1 MLYCMIL
8 AVSSLDA
15 WLTFVGT
22 LHPAVLH
29 FPIALGIVAAIVELW
44 GAVRRD
50 PGPSSFA
57 LTAVW
62 FAAIVA
68 VVTTT
73 SGWFNAEFL
82 NRGLSLNLFLHRWIG
97 IASAALLITLAISGS
112 IIRARPKASLSGAW
126 RMVLL
131 ATAGALGFTGHLGG
145 SMVYGDGY
153 ITDALWSAIDQTEK
167 SQRDSAVNAAK
178 AQLGIVETPQVAT
191 AVSATAVSE
200 TAVLASVSP
209 APVVLSA
216 GGKSPVDFT
225 MQIVPILTANC
236 YECHGNG
243 KHKGGV
249 HLDDWKWMTTERK
262 GEWAVKPGDPAAS
275 LLVTNIELPESDDS
289 AMPPT
294 GNRVSSA
301 DIALIREWIV
311 QGASAG
317 NGISPGAV
325 SDNRWSLP
333 ERSLTADEL
342 ARIQAQTP
350 VMAQFGVTVQPLA
363 QGSSNFEANASLA
376 APPIGDAQVEK
387 LVSFADFLVVLNL
400 ANSAISDLVGSIIV
414 QFQSLRVIRID
425 HTQAGDQVAER
436 LAGMQKLE
444 SINFVATKLTDA
456 GLASLTKLK
465 SLRRLYIWSSQTTPE
480 GSKQF
485 RIARPDV
492 QLIDGQE

>member
-1 MLYCMIL
+1 MIL

-68 VVTTT
+68 VVTAT

-82 NRGLSLNLFLHRWIG
+82 NGGLSLNLFLHRWIG
-97 IASAALLITLAISGS
+97 IASAVLLMTLAISGS
-112 IIRARPKASLSGAW
+112 IIRARPKTSLSGAW

-167 SQRDSAVNAAK
+167 SQREAAANDAK
-178 AQLGIVETPQVAT
+178 VQLGIAQTPQVAT

-200 TAVLASVSP
+200 TAVP
-209 APVVLSA
+209 AAAVLSA
-216 GGKSPVDFT
+216 GGKAPVDFT
-225 MQIVPILTANC
+225 KQIVPILTANC

-262 GEWAVKPGDPAAS
+262 GEWAVKPGDPSAS

-350 VMAQFGVTVQPLA
+350 AMAKFGVTVQPLA
-363 QGSSNFEANASLA
+363 QGSSNYEANASLA
-376 APPIGDAQVEK
+376 APPIGDVQVEK
-387 LVSFADFLVVLNL
+387 LVSLADFLVVLNL

-414 QFQSLRVIRID
+414 QFQSLRVIRLD
-425 HTQAGDQVAER
+425 HTQAGDQVAAQ

-444 SINFVATKLTDA
+444 SINFVSTKLTDA

-485 RIARPDV
+485 RLARPDV

>member
-1 MLYCMIL
+1 MIL

-68 VVTTT
+68 VVTAT
-73 SGWFNAEFL
+73 SGWFNAEFMDHA
-82 NRGLSLNLFLHRWIG
+82 LSLNMFLHRWIG
-97 IASAALLITLAISGS
+97 IASAVLLMILAISGS
-112 IIRARPKASLSGAW
+112 IIRARPKTSLSGAW
-126 RMVLL
+126 RMALL

-153 ITDALWSAIDQTEK
+153 ITDALWAAIDQTEK
-167 SQRDSAVNAAK
+167 SQRDSAANAAK
-178 AQLGIVETPQVAT
+178 AQLGIVETPQVAN
-191 AVSATAVSE
+191 AVSE
-200 TAVLASVSP
+200 TAVPAPVSP

-216 GGKSPVDFT
+216 GGKLSVDFT
-225 MQIVPILTANC
+225 KQIVPILTANC

-262 GEWAVKPGDPAAS
+262 GEWAVKPGDPSAS
-275 LLVTNIELPESDDS
+275 LLLSNIELPESDDS

-311 QGASAG
+311 QGASPGDAV
-317 NGISPGAV
+317 SPGAV

-333 ERSLTADEL
+333 ERSLTPDEL
-342 ARIQAQTP
+342 ARIQVQTP

-387 LVSFADFLVVLNL
+387 LVSLADFLVVLNL

-465 SLRRLYIWSSQTTPE
+465 SLRRLYIWSSETTPE

-485 RIARPDV
+485 RIDRPDV

>member
-1 MLYCMIL
+1 MIL

-68 VVTTT
+68 VVTAT

-82 NRGLSLNLFLHRWIG
+82 NQGLSLNLFLHRWIG
-97 IASAALLITLAISGS
+97 IAAAVLLIVLAISGS
-112 IIRARPKASLSGAW
+112 IIRARPKTSLSGAW
-126 RMVLL
+126 RMALL

-153 ITDALWSAIDQTEK
+153 ITDALWAAIDQTEK
-167 SQRDSAVNAAK
+167 SQRDSAANAAK

-191 AVSATAVSE
+191 AVSEIAVP
-200 TAVLASVSP
+200 APVSP

-216 GGKSPVDFT
+216 GGKSSVDFSK
-225 MQIVPILTANC
+225 QIVPILTANC

-294 GNRVSSA
+294 GKRVSSA

-311 QGASAG
+311 QGASPG
-317 NGISPGAV
+317 DVVSPGAV

-333 ERSLTADEL
+333 ERSLTPDEL

-387 LVSFADFLVVLNL
+387 LVSLADFLVVLNL
-400 ANSAISDLVGSIIV
+400 ANSAISDLVGSFIV

-465 SLRRLYIWSSQTTPE
+465 SLRRLYIWSSETTPE

-485 RIARPDV
+485 RIDRPDV

>member
-1 MLYCMIL
+1 MIF

-68 VVTTT
+68 VVTAT

-97 IASAALLITLAISGS
+97 IASAVLLIVLAISGS

-126 RMVLL
+126 RMALL

-153 ITDALWSAIDQTEK
+153 ITDALWAAIDQTEK
-167 SQRDSAVNAAK
+167 SQRDSAANAAK
-178 AQLGIVETPQVAT
+178 EQLGIVETPQVAT

-200 TAVLASVSP
+200 TATPAPVSP
-209 APVVLSA
+209 APVVLGA
-216 GGKSPVDFT
+216 GGKSSVDFT
-225 MQIVPILTANC
+225 KQIVPILTANC

-249 HLDDWKWMTTERK
+249 YLDDWKWMTTERK
-262 GEWAVKPGDPAAS
+262 GEWAVKPGDPSAS
-275 LLVTNIELPESDDS
+275 LLVTNIELPESDDF

-363 QGSSNFEANASLA
+363 QGSSDFEANASLA
-376 APPIGDAQVEK
+376 SPPIGDAQVEK
-387 LVSFADFLVVLNL
+387 LVSLADFLVVLNL
-400 ANSAISDLVGSIIV
+400 ANSAISDLVGSFIV

-465 SLRRLYIWSSQTTPE
+465 SLRRLYIWSSQTTRE
-480 GSKQF
+480 GSRQF

>member
-1 MLYCMIL
+1 MIL

-50 PGPSSFA
+50 QGPSSFA

-62 FAAIVA
+62 FAAIIA
-68 VVTTT
+68 VVTAT

-82 NRGLSLNLFLHRWIG
+82 NQSLSLNLFLHRWIG
-97 IASAALLITLAISGS
+97 ITAAVLLMTLAISGS
-112 IIRARPKASLSGAW
+112 IIRARPKTSLSGAW

-131 ATAGALGFTGHLGG
+131 ATAGALAFTGHLGG

-167 SQRDSAVNAAK
+167 SQRESAANAAK
-178 AQLGIVETPQVAT
+178 DQLGIAQTPQAPAAVSGT
-191 AVSATAVSE
+191 AVAAP
-200 TAVLASVSP
+200 AVLGAD
-209 APVVLSA
+209 
-216 GGKSPVDFT
+216 GKAPVDFVK
-225 MQIVPILTANC
+225 QIVPILTANC

-275 LLVTNIELPESDDS
+275 LLVMNIELPASDDS

-294 GNRVSSA
+294 GNRVSPA

-333 ERSLTADEL
+333 ERSLTPEEL

-363 QGSSNFEANASLA
+363 QGSSNYEANASLA

-387 LVSFADFLVVLNL
+387 IVPLAEFLVVLNL
-400 ANSAISDLVGSIIV
+400 ANSAISDLVGPIIV
-414 QFQSLRVIRID
+414 QFKSLRVIRLD
-425 HTQAGDQVAER
+425 HSQAGDQVAAR
-436 LAGMQKLE
+436 LAGMPKLE
-444 SINFVATKLTDA
+444 SINFVATKLTDS

-465 SLRRLYIWSSQTTPE
+465 SLQRLYIWSSQTTPE

-485 RIARPDV
+485 RLARPDV

>member
-1 MLYCMIL
+1 
-8 AVSSLDA
+8 
-15 WLTFVGT
+15 
-22 LHPAVLH
+22 
-29 FPIALGIVAAIVELW
+29 
-44 GAVRRD
+44 
-50 PGPSSFA
+50 
-57 LTAVW
+57 
-62 FAAIVA
+62 
-68 VVTTT
+68 
-73 SGWFNAEFL
+73 
-82 NRGLSLNLFLHRWIG
+82 
-97 IASAALLITLAISGS
+97 
-112 IIRARPKASLSGAW
+112 
-126 RMVLL
+126 
-131 ATAGALGFTGHLGG
+131 
-145 SMVYGDGY
+145 
-153 ITDALWSAIDQTEK
+153 
-167 SQRDSAVNAAK
+167 
-178 AQLGIVETPQVAT
+178 
-191 AVSATAVSE
+191 
-200 TAVLASVSP
+200 
-209 APVVLSA
+209 
-216 GGKSPVDFT
+216 
-225 MQIVPILTANC
+225 
-236 YECHGNG
+236 
-243 KHKGGV
+243 
-249 HLDDWKWMTTERK
+249 MTTERK

-275 LLVTNIELPESDDS
+275 LLLTNIELPASDDS

-363 QGSSNFEANASLA
+363 QGSSNYEANASLA
-376 APPIGDAQVEK
+376 APPIGDVQVEK
-387 LVSFADFLVVLNL
+387 LVSLADFLVVLNL

>member
-1 MLYCMIL
+1 MIL

-68 VVTTT
+68 VVTAT
-73 SGWFNAEFL
+73 SGWFNAEFMDHA
-82 NRGLSLNLFLHRWIG
+82 LSLNLFLHRWIG
-97 IASAALLITLAISGS
+97 IAAAVLLIVLAISGS
-112 IIRARPKASLSGAW
+112 IIRARPKTSLSGAW
-126 RMVLL
+126 RMALL

-153 ITDALWSAIDQTEK
+153 ITDALWAAIDQTEK
-167 SQRDSAVNAAK
+167 SQRDSAANAAK
-178 AQLGIVETPQVAT
+178 AQLGIVETPQVANT
-191 AVSATAVSE
+191 VSE
-200 TAVLASVSP
+200 TAVPAPVSPAPVSP

-216 GGKSPVDFT
+216 GGKSSVDFT
-225 MQIVPILTANC
+225 KQIVPILTANC

-262 GEWAVKPGDPAAS
+262 GEWAVKPGDPSAS
-275 LLVTNIELPESDDS
+275 LLLSNIELPESDDS

-301 DIALIREWIV
+301 DIALIRQWIV
-311 QGASAG
+311 QGASPGDAV
-317 NGISPGAV
+317 SPGAV

-333 ERSLTADEL
+333 ERSLTPDEL

-387 LVSFADFLVVLNL
+387 LVSLADFLVVLNL

>member
-1 MLYCMIL
+1 MIL

-178 AQLGIVETPQVAT
+178 AQLGIVETPQVVA

-275 LLVTNIELPESDDS
+275 LLLTNIELPASDDS

-294 GNRVSSA
+294 G
-301 DIALIREWIV
+301 
-311 QGASAG
+311 
-317 NGISPGAV
+317 
-325 SDNRWSLP
+325 
-333 ERSLTADEL
+333 
-342 ARIQAQTP
+342 
-350 VMAQFGVTVQPLA
+350 
-363 QGSSNFEANASLA
+363 
-376 APPIGDAQVEK
+376 
-387 LVSFADFLVVLNL
+387 
-400 ANSAISDLVGSIIV
+400 
-414 QFQSLRVIRID
+414 
-425 HTQAGDQVAER
+425 
-436 LAGMQKLE
+436 
-444 SINFVATKLTDA
+444 
-456 GLASLTKLK
+456 
-465 SLRRLYIWSSQTTPE
+465 
-480 GSKQF
+480 
-485 RIARPDV
+485 
-492 QLIDGQE
+492 

>member
-1 MLYCMIL
+1 MIL

-68 VVTTT
+68 VVTAT

-97 IASAALLITLAISGS
+97 IASAVLLITLAISGS
-112 IIRARPKASLSGAW
+112 IILARPKASLSGAW
-126 RMVLL
+126 RMALL

-153 ITDALWSAIDQTEK
+153 ITDALWAAIDQTEK
-167 SQRDSAVNAAK
+167 SQRDSAANAAK
-178 AQLGIVETPQVAT
+178 AQLGIVEPPQVAA

-200 TAVLASVSP
+200 TAVPAPVSP
-209 APVVLSA
+209 APVVLGA
-216 GGKSPVDFT
+216 GAKSSVDFT
-225 MQIVPILTANC
+225 KQIVPILTANC

-262 GEWAVKPGDPAAS
+262 GEWAVKPGDPSAS
-275 LLVTNIELPESDDS
+275 LLLSNIELPESDDS

-325 SDNRWSLP
+325 SDNHWSLP

-363 QGSSNFEANASLA
+363 QGSSHFEANASLA
-376 APPIGDAQVEK
+376 SPPIGDAQVEK
-387 LVSFADFLVVLNL
+387 LVSLADFLVVLNL
-400 ANSAISDLVGSIIV
+400 ANSTISDLVGSFIV

-465 SLRRLYIWSSQTTPE
+465 SLRRLYIWSSQTTSE

>member
-1 MLYCMIL
+1 MIL

-68 VVTTT
+68 VVTVT
-73 SGWFNAEFL
+73 SGWFNAEFM
-82 NRGLSLNLFLHRWIG
+82 NHALSLNLFLHRWIG
-97 IASAALLITLAISGS
+97 IASAVLLMTLAISGS
-112 IIRARPKASLSGAW
+112 IIRARPKTSLSGAW
-126 RMVLL
+126 RMALL

-153 ITDALWSAIDQTEK
+153 ITDALWAAIDQTEK
-167 SQRDSAVNAAK
+167 SQRDSAANAAK
-178 AQLGIVETPQVAT
+178 AQLGIVETPQVANT
-191 AVSATAVSE
+191 VSE
-200 TAVLASVSP
+200 TAVPAPVSPAPVSP

-216 GGKSPVDFT
+216 GGKSSVDFT
-225 MQIVPILTANC
+225 KQIVPILTANC

-262 GEWAVKPGDPAAS
+262 GEWAVKPGDPSAS
-275 LLVTNIELPESDDS
+275 LLLSNIELPESDDS

-311 QGASAG
+311 QGASPGDAV
-317 NGISPGAV
+317 SPGAV

-333 ERSLTADEL
+333 ERSLTPDEL

-387 LVSFADFLVVLNL
+387 LVSLADFLVVLNL
-400 ANSAISDLVGSIIV
+400 ANSAISDLVGSIIL

-436 LAGMQKLE
+436 LARMQKLE

-465 SLRRLYIWSSQTTPE
+465 SLRRLYIWSSETTPE

>member
-1 MLYCMIL
+1 MIL

-68 VVTTT
+68 VVTAT
-73 SGWFNAEFL
+73 SGWFNAEFMDHA
-82 NRGLSLNLFLHRWIG
+82 LSLNLFLHRWIG
-97 IASAALLITLAISGS
+97 IASAVLLMILAISGS
-112 IIRARPKASLSGAW
+112 IIRARPKTSLSGAW
-126 RMVLL
+126 RMALL

-153 ITDALWSAIDQTEK
+153 ITDALWAAIDQTEK
-167 SQRDSAVNAAK
+167 SQRDSAANAAK
-178 AQLGIVETPQVAT
+178 AQLGIVETPQVAN
-191 AVSATAVSE
+191 AVSE
-200 TAVLASVSP
+200 TAVPAPVSPAPVSP

-216 GGKSPVDFT
+216 GGKSSVDFT
-225 MQIVPILTANC
+225 KQIVPILTANC

-262 GEWAVKPGDPAAS
+262 GEWAVKPGDPSAS
-275 LLVTNIELPESDDS
+275 LLLSNIELPESDDS

-333 ERSLTADEL
+333 ERSLTPDEL

-387 LVSFADFLVVLNL
+387 LVSLADFLVVLNL

-465 SLRRLYIWSSQTTPE
+465 SLQRLYIWSSETTPE

-485 RIARPDV
+485 RIVRPDV

>member
-1 MLYCMIL
+1 MIL

-68 VVTTT
+68 VVTAT
-73 SGWFNAEFL
+73 SGWFNAEFM
-82 NRGLSLNLFLHRWIG
+82 NHALSLNLFLHRWIG
-97 IASAALLITLAISGS
+97 IASAVLLIALAISGS
-112 IIRARPKASLSGAW
+112 IIRARPKASLSGTW
-126 RMVLL
+126 RMALL

-153 ITDALWSAIDQTEK
+153 ITDALWAAIDQTEK
-167 SQRDSAVNAAK
+167 SQRDSAANAAK
-178 AQLGIVETPQVAT
+178 AQLGIVETPQVAN
-191 AVSATAVSE
+191 AVSE
-200 TAVLASVSP
+200 TAVPAPVSP

-216 GGKSPVDFT
+216 GGKSSVDFT
-225 MQIVPILTANC
+225 KQIVPILTANC

-249 HLDDWKWMTTERK
+249 YLDDWKWMTTERK
-262 GEWAVKPGDPAAS
+262 GEWAVKPGDPSAS
-275 LLVTNIELPESDDS
+275 LLLSNIELPESDDS

-311 QGASAG
+311 QGASPG
-317 NGISPGAV
+317 NAVSPGAV

-333 ERSLTADEL
+333 ERSLTAEEL

-363 QGSSNFEANASLA
+363 QGSSNYEANASLA

-387 LVSFADFLVVLNL
+387 LVSLADFLVVLNL
-400 ANSAISDLVGSIIV
+400 ANSTISDLVGSILV

-425 HTQAGDQVAER
+425 HTQAGDQVAEH

>member
-1 MLYCMIL
+1 MIL

-68 VVTTT
+68 VVTAT

-97 IASAALLITLAISGS
+97 IASAVLLITLAISGS
-112 IIRARPKASLSGAW
+112 IILARPKASLSGAW
-126 RMVLL
+126 RMALL

-153 ITDALWSAIDQTEK
+153 ITDALWAAIDQTEK
-167 SQRDSAVNAAK
+167 SQRDSAANAAK
-178 AQLGIVETPQVAT
+178 AQLGIVEPPQVAA

-200 TAVLASVSP
+200 TAVPAPVSP
-209 APVVLSA
+209 APVVLGA
-216 GGKSPVDFT
+216 GGKSSVDFT
-225 MQIVPILTANC
+225 KQIVPILTANC

-262 GEWAVKPGDPAAS
+262 GEWAVKPGDPSAS
-275 LLVTNIELPESDDS
+275 LLLSNIELPESDDS

-325 SDNRWSLP
+325 SDNHWSLP

-363 QGSSNFEANASLA
+363 QGSSHFEANASLA
-376 APPIGDAQVEK
+376 SPPIGDAQVEK
-387 LVSFADFLVVLNL
+387 LVSLADFLVVLNL
-400 ANSAISDLVGSIIV
+400 ANSTISDLVGSIIV

-465 SLRRLYIWSSQTTPE
+465 SLRRLYIWSSQTTRE
-480 GSKQF
+480 GSRQF

>member
-1 MLYCMIL
+1 MIL

-44 GAVRRD
+44 GAMRRD

-62 FAAIVA
+62 FAAIIA
-68 VVTTT
+68 VVTAT

-82 NRGLSLNLFLHRWIG
+82 NGGLSLNLFLHRWIG
-97 IASAALLITLAISGS
+97 IASAVLLIALAISGS
-112 IIRARPKASLSGAW
+112 IIRARPKTSLSGTW
-126 RMVLL
+126 RMALL

-153 ITDALWSAIDQTEK
+153 ITDALWAAIDQTEK
-167 SQRDSAVNAAK
+167 SQRDSAANAAK
-178 AQLGIVETPQVAT
+178 AQLGIMETPQVAA

-200 TAVLASVSP
+200 TAVPASAVP
-209 APVVLSA
+209 ASAVLSA

-225 MQIVPILTANC
+225 KQIVPILTANC

-262 GEWAVKPGDPAAS
+262 GEWAVKPSDPAAS
-275 LLVTNIELPESDDS
+275 LLLTNIELPESDDS
-289 AMPPT
+289 AMPPR
-294 GNRVSSA
+294 GNRVSPE

-317 NGISPGAV
+317 NWISPGAV
-325 SDNRWSLP
+325 SDNHWSLP
-333 ERSLTADEL
+333 ERSLTQDEL
-342 ARIQAQTP
+342 ARIQAQTL

-387 LVSFADFLVVLNL
+387 LVSLADFLVVLNL
-400 ANSAISDLVGSIIV
+400 ANSAISDLVGSFIV

>member
-1 MLYCMIL
+1 MIL
-8 AVSSLDA
+8 AISSLDA

-50 PGPSSFA
+50 AGPSSFA

-68 VVTTT
+68 VVTAT

-82 NRGLSLNLFLHRWIG
+82 NRSLSLNLFLHRWIG
-97 IASAALLITLAISGS
+97 IAAAVLLMALAISGS
-112 IIRARPKASLSGAW
+112 IIRARPKTSLSGAW

-153 ITDALWSAIDQTEK
+153 ITDALWTAIDQTEK
-167 SQRDSAVNAAK
+167 SQRDAAANAAK
-178 AQLGIVETPQVAT
+178 VQLGIAQTPQIAT
-191 AVSATAVSE
+191 EVSSTAVSE
-200 TAVLASVSP
+200 TAAPTP
-209 APVVLSA
+209 AVLSA
-216 GGKSPVDFT
+216 GGKATVDFGK
-225 MQIVPILTANC
+225 QIVPILSANC

-243 KHKGGV
+243 KSKGGV
-249 HLDDWKWMTTERK
+249 RLDDWKWMTTERK

-275 LLVTNIELPESDDS
+275 LLLRNIELPVSDDS
-289 AMPPT
+289 AMPPD
-294 GNRVSSA
+294 GDRVSPA
-301 DIALIREWIV
+301 DVALIREWIV

-325 SDNRWSLP
+325 SDNRWTLP
-333 ERSLTADEL
+333 ERSLTPDEL
-342 ARIQAQTP
+342 TRIQAQTLA
-350 VMAQFGVTVQPLA
+350 MAKFGVTVQPLA
-363 QGSSNFEANASLA
+363 QGSSNYEANASLA
-376 APPIGDAQVEK
+376 APPIGDAQVDK
-387 LVSFADFLVVLNL
+387 LVSLADFLVVLNL

-414 QFQSLRVIRID
+414 QFQSLRVIRLD
-425 HTQAGDQVAER
+425 HTQAGDQVAAQ
-436 LAGMQKLE
+436 LAGMPKLE
-444 SINFVATKLTDA
+444 SINFVATKLTDS

-485 RIARPDV
+485 RLARPDV

>member
-1 MLYCMIL
+1 MIL

-68 VVTTT
+68 VVTAT

-97 IASAALLITLAISGS
+97 IASAVLLITLAISGS
-112 IIRARPKASLSGAW
+112 IIRARPKTSLSGAW
-126 RMVLL
+126 RMALL

-153 ITDALWSAIDQTEK
+153 ITDALWAAIDQTEK
-167 SQRDSAVNAAK
+167 SQRDSAANAAK

-191 AVSATAVSE
+191 AVSEIAV
-200 TAVLASVSP
+200 P

-216 GGKSPVDFT
+216 GGKSSVDFSK
-225 MQIVPILTANC
+225 QIVPILTANC

-262 GEWAVKPGDPAAS
+262 GEWAVKPGDPSAS
-275 LLVTNIELPESDDS
+275 LLLSNIELPESDDS

-363 QGSSNFEANASLA
+363 QGSSNYEANASLA

-387 LVSFADFLVVLNL
+387 LVSLADFLVVLNL
-400 ANSAISDLVGSIIV
+400 ANSTISDLVGSIIV

>member
-1 MLYCMIL
+1 MIF

-68 VVTTT
+68 VVTAT

-97 IASAALLITLAISGS
+97 ISSAVLLIVLAISGS

-126 RMVLL
+126 RMALL

-153 ITDALWSAIDQTEK
+153 ITDALWAAIDQTEK
-167 SQRDSAVNAAK
+167 SQRDSAANAAK
-178 AQLGIVETPQVAT
+178 EQLGIVETPQVPT
-191 AVSATAVSE
+191 AVSATVVSE
-200 TAVLASVSP
+200 TAVPAPVSP
-209 APVVLSA
+209 APVVLGA
-216 GGKSPVDFT
+216 GGKSSVDFT
-225 MQIVPILTANC
+225 KQIVPILTANC

-249 HLDDWKWMTTERK
+249 YLDDWKWMTTERK
-262 GEWAVKPGDPAAS
+262 GEWAVKPGDPSAS
-275 LLVTNIELPESDDS
+275 LLVTNIELPESDDF

-363 QGSSNFEANASLA
+363 QGSSYFEANASLA
-376 APPIGDAQVEK
+376 SPPIGDAQVEK
-387 LVSFADFLVVLNL
+387 LVSLADFLVVLNL
-400 ANSAISDLVGSIIV
+400 ANSAISDLVGSFIV